1 MRKDYLKEFLLDE
14 TVEIPK
20 QIIDLVEWYT
30 VQNTAERHED
40 IRAFRRD
47 LRDGM
52 FPDWVSRWIKQ
63 HYALVLKIFSHEEC
77 KPMKQRYYVRI
88 ESGHLG
94 YLNYD
99 KHNLV
104 GKRGTKDPMVAKNQV
119 WMTQFTIQ
127 EIGVLKKYARV
138 IPEFPELIPVDDLEV
153 DRATVFNHEHF
164 DKNEVHLFKF
174 EEELTC

>member
-14 TVEIPK
+14 TAEIPK

-30 VQNTAERHED
+30 MHNPAERHED

-47 LRDGM
+47 LRDGV
-52 FPDWVSRWIKQ
+52 FSDWVSRWIKQ
-63 HYALVLKIFSHEEC
+63 HYALVLKIFSHEEY

-99 KHNLV
+99 KHNRV
-104 GKRGTKDPMVAKNQV
+104 GRRGTKEPMSADGQK
-119 WMTQFTIQ
+119 WMTQFTKQ
-127 EIGVLKKYARV
+127 EIDVLQRYARG
-138 IPEFPELIPVDDLEV
+138 IPEYLKLIPVDDLEV

-164 DKNEVHLFKF
+164 NENEVYMFKF
-174 EEELTC
+174 EED